1 MIHTQMPFAVIEGV
15 ANYSPSKYKISST
28 KSRRKTN
35 SRSLKDYKGER
46 NKNKISKNQ
55 KRE

>member
-1 MIHTQMPFAVIEGV
+1 MIHTQMLFAVIEGV

-35 SRSLKDYKGER
+35 SRSLKDKGER